1 MTTKTVLTTKDTKDT
16 KNLLALCLLRDL
28 RALRG
33 LTLFVLLFIV
43 SPVHAGQTEALAA
56 PQLLVDLPADFDGP
70 APPISPAIISRD
82 ESGRATIRAVRV
94 TTPMRIDG
102 RLDEPLYTS
111 VPPIS
116 DFIQQEPQEG
126 SPATEKTEVWLAFDA
141 DNVYVSFRCWES
153 SPERMIANEMRR
165 DGPNLWMGNDI
176 VSLMFDTFH
185 DGRNSFNFTTNAL
198 GGRQDGQVTN
208 ERQWNGDW
216 NTVWDARAGRFE
228 GGWTAE
234 VVIPFKSLRYGP
246 GRTQIW
252 GFNVFRTNR
261 WKNEISYIT
270 RIPAAR
276 GQSGLYQGS
285 LAATVVGLEAP
296 SGSRNL
302 ELKPYAISELKT
314 DRAGT
319 PKVSN
324 DLGGDIGLDVK
335 YGLTQNVTADFTYNT
350 DFAQVEADEQQVN
363 LTRFGLFFPEKREFF
378 LENQGV
384 FAFGGAAAGGFAGNS
399 DTPILFYSRR
409 IGLNDGRPVP
419 IVAGARTTGRVG
431 RYSLGLL
438 DIQTGNDPGVRS
450 TNFSVVRLKRD
461 LHRRSNVGLLFT
473 GRTVGQSG
481 VGSNG
486 VYGVDGTFGFF
497 DNLNVNTYW
506 ARSRTD
512 GRPGRDTSFRGQLD
526 YPGDRYGVQIEHLV
540 VGDNFNPEVGF
551 VRRDDI
557 RRSFGQFRFSPRP
570 KSIASVRKFFWAG
583 SMAYITNGTGRLD
596 TRESIGEF
604 AIEFQNSDR
613 FSVIVNDTYEFL
625 PRLFAIAPDV
635 TLPVGGYR
643 YDNVHIQMN
652 LGQRRM
658 VSGNFAVDRGTFY
671 SGHKTSISLSRGRTS
686 VGSQLS
692 VEPTYLLN
700 WVDLAEGSFTS
711 QLVGGRATYTM
722 TPLMFTSALLQY
734 NSSNNAISANVRLRW
749 EYRPGSELFVV
760 YNEDRDTLARRFPAL
775 ANRALIV
782 KINRLFRP

>member
-1 MTTKTVLTTKDTKDT
+1 MLIRRVAGR
-16 KNLLALCLLRDL
+16 LLVC
-28 RALRG
+28 
-33 LTLFVLLFIV
+33 TFTIV
-43 SPVHAGQTEALAA
+43 IVPAVHAGQADA
-56 PQLLVDLPADFDGP
+56 PDSDGP
-70 APPISPAIISRD
+70 APPIAPAVIARD
-82 ESGRATIRAVRV
+82 AAGRATIRAVRV
-94 TTPMRIDG
+94 DAPMRVDG
-102 RLDEPLYTS
+102 HLDEALYTS

-126 SPATEKTEVWLAFDA
+126 SPATEKTELWLAFDD

-153 SPERMIANEMRR
+153 EPDRIIANEMRR

-176 VSLMFDTFH
+176 VAFSVDTFH
-185 DGRNSFNFTTNAL
+185 DRRNSFNFITNAL
-198 GGRQDGQVTN
+198 GGRDDGQVTN

-216 NTVWDARAGRFE
+216 NTVWDVKAGRFE
-228 GGWTAE
+228 GGWIAE
-234 VVIPFKSLRYGP
+234 FAIPFKSLRYQP
-246 GRTQIW
+246 GRAQIW
-252 GFNVFRTNR
+252 GFNAFRTNR

-270 RIPAAR
+270 RVPAAR

-285 LAATVVGLEAP
+285 LAATLVGLEAP

-302 ELKPYAISELKT
+302 ELKPYAISDLKT
-314 DRAGT
+314 DRAST
-319 PKVSN
+319 PTLSN
-324 DLGGDIGLDVK
+324 DLSGDVGFDAK
-335 YGLTQNVTADFTYNT
+335 YGLTQNLTADFTYNT

-363 LTRFGLFFPEKREFF
+363 LTRFSVFFPEKRDFF

-384 FAFGGAAAGGFAGNS
+384 FAFGGAAAGGFAAAGS
-399 DTPILFYSRR
+399 DVPILFYSRR

-438 DIQTGNDPGVRS
+438 DIQTGKDSGVRP

-461 LHRRSNVGLLFT
+461 LFKRSSVGLLLT
-473 GRTVGQSG
+473 GRSVGQSG
-481 VGSNG
+481 IGTNG

-506 ARSRTD
+506 ARSRTG
-512 GRPGRDTSFRGQLD
+512 GRPGKDTSFRGQID
-526 YPGDRYGVQIEHLV
+526 YPGDRYGVQLEHLV
-540 VGDNFNPEVGF
+540 IGDNFNPEVGF

-570 KSIASVRKFFWAG
+570 TSIKSVRKFSWSG
-583 SMAYITNGTGRLD
+583 STAYVANGTGRLE
-596 TRESIGEF
+596 TRESNGEF

-613 FSVIVNDTYEFL
+613 LSVNVSDTYEFL
-625 PRLFAIAPDV
+625 PRLFAIAPGI

-643 YDNVHIQMN
+643 FDNVHVQMN
-652 LGQRRM
+652 FGQRRK

-671 SGHKTSISLSRGRTS
+671 SGHKTAISMSRGRMS
-686 VGSQLS
+686 AGSRLS
-692 VEPTYLLN
+692 VEPAYLLN

-711 QLVGGRATYTM
+711 QLIGSRVTYTM
-722 TPLMFTSALLQY
+722 TPRMFTSALLQY
-734 NSSNNAISANVRLRW
+734 NSSSHSVSANVRLRW

-760 YNEDRDTLARRFPAL
+760 FNEDRDTLARRLPAL